1 MSDDIQQDQIDR
13 FGVAD
18 DPLSILRR
26 LENANLSLS
35 EMLVETL
42 HAVRTHLGMDVAF
55 ISEFRGESR
64 IFRYLDGNFVPLQL
78 EVGAGDPLDESYCQR
93 VLDGRL
99 PELIQDA
106 ASLPEA
112 QAIPATKAWPVGA
125 HLSVPMRFSDGRLYG
140 TFCCF
145 STTPDKSLDERD
157 LKTLRLFADFAG
169 RLLERHALNEM
180 RYAETLTRI
189 RSVLEQ
195 KAYSVVYQPIVHL
208 VENRIVGHEAL
219 ARFSAQPQRTPDKWF
234 AEAGLVGLQQE
245 LEVALIEAA
254 LHDFEQLPA
263 DSYLSL
269 NVSPGTILSGALNT
283 VLADQPLARLTLEVT
298 EHASVQ
304 DYSQLADALEPLR
317 SKGLQLAVD
326 DAGAGYASFRHILKL
341 KPDVIKL
348 DSSLIR
354 NVDSDT
360 GCRALAAALIR
371 FAEETGCKVVAEG
384 VETQEELTMLRRLEV
399 SKAQGYLLGRPLPL
413 HPRLAMSRQA

>member
-64 IFRYLDGNFVPLQL
+64 IIRYLDGNFVPLQL

-125 HLSVPMRFSDGRLYG
+125 HLSVPLRFSDGRLYG

-298 EHASVQ
+298 EHTSVQ

>member
-55 ISEFRGESR
+55 ISEFCGESR
-64 IFRYLDGNFVPLQL
+64 IIRYLDGNFVPLQL

-125 HLSVPMRFSDGRLYG
+125 HLSVPLRFSDGRLYG

>member
-125 HLSVPMRFSDGRLYG
+125 HLSVPLRFSDGRLYG

-254 LHDFEQLPA
+254 LHDFERQLPVA
-263 DSYLSL
+263 QCFARDH
-269 NVSPGTILSGALNT
+269 
-283 VLADQPLARLTLEVT
+283 PLRRT
-298 EHASVQ
+298 EHGARRSTVGA
-304 DYSQLADALEPLR
+304 ADAR
-317 SKGLQLAVD
+317 GDRTCIGTGL
-326 DAGAGYASFRHILKL
+326 
-341 KPDVIKL
+341 
-348 DSSLIR
+348 
-354 NVDSDT
+354 
-360 GCRALAAALIR
+360 LAAGRCAR
-371 FAEETGCKVVAEG
+371 TA
-384 VETQEELTMLRRLEV
+384 
-399 SKAQGYLLGRPLPL
+399 AQ
-413 HPRLAMSRQA
+413 

>member
-13 FGVAD
+13 FGVVD

-112 QAIPATKAWPVGA
+112 QAMPATKAWPVGA
-125 HLSVPMRFSDGRLYG
+125 HLSVPLRFSDGRLYG

-169 RLLERHALNEM
+169 RLLERPIPWCINPSCTWWKTASL
-180 RYAETLTRI
+180 ATR
-189 RSVLEQ
+189 R
-195 KAYSVVYQPIVHL
+195 
-208 VENRIVGHEAL
+208 
-219 ARFSAQPQRTPDKWF
+219 W
-234 AEAGLVGLQQE
+234 
-245 LEVALIEAA
+245 
-254 LHDFEQLPA
+254 
-263 DSYLSL
+263 
-269 NVSPGTILSGALNT
+269 
-283 VLADQPLARLTLEVT
+283 
-298 EHASVQ
+298 
-304 DYSQLADALEPLR
+304 
-317 SKGLQLAVD
+317 
-326 DAGAGYASFRHILKL
+326 
-341 KPDVIKL
+341 L
-348 DSSLIR
+348 DSARSH
-354 NVDSDT
+354 S
-360 GCRALAAALIR
+360 
-371 FAEETGCKVVAEG
+371 E
-384 VETQEELTMLRRLEV
+384 RRT
-399 SKAQGYLLGRPLPL
+399 SGSPRPGWSVC
-413 HPRLAMSRQA
+413 SRSWRWP

>member
-55 ISEFRGESR
+55 ISEFRDESR

-112 QAIPATKAWPVGA
+112 QAMPATKAWPVGA
-125 HLSVPMRFSDGRLYG
+125 HLSVPLRFSDGRLYG